1 MPLVLDIQHE
11 KLPEAEAEVQRRADN
26 SPIVE
31 TIDNNVSET
40 RRKDQNI
47 KNTESLPRKAYLVL
61 CELSLCFFFKH
72 TFVLRIVSVLHA
84 STAHQ

>member
-1 MPLVLDIQHE
+1 MQAPCILGLAVAILLLGSIKRVSLQAVHLPLVLDIQHE

-26 SPIVE
+26 SLIIE

-47 KNTESLPRKAYLVL
+47 KEY
-61 CELSLCFFFKH
+61 
-72 TFVLRIVSVLHA
+72 
-84 STAHQ
+84 